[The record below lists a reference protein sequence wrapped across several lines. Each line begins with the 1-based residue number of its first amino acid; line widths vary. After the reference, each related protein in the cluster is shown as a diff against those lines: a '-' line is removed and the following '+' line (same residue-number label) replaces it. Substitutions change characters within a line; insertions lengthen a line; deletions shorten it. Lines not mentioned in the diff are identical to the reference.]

1 MVNPKPRYYLIV
13 LLAVTNLASALL
25 AWNAYRES
33 NRLRAVSLQSVSA
46 REDLQKQLWAL
57 EKRKHELDAE
67 VAGLRARGNRSDLA
81 NGDDPGPDGQAFGGP
96 GGRFDR
102 RARMNSLA
110 SLLDNPEFSKLWN
123 SQQKLALD
131 SRYSSLFKALNLS
144 PADLDKFKSLL
155 VEKQA
160 AITDVM
166 SSAREQGLDPRN
178 PDDRA
183 QLVTLLQTAQAQVDA
198 NIQQT
203 LGAAQFAQY
212 QNYEQTLPQRNVVTQ
227 LAQSLSYTG
236 APLQDTQVAQLV
248 NILAA
253 NTPAQN
259 QNASGLGGLFAGMG
273 GGFGNRT
280 SPITDAAITQAQS
293 ILTDPQVA
301 ALQQLQ
307 AQQQAQ
313 RQIAQ
318 MMRQGNAGGSA
329 PSSSAA
335 TPQGGHN

>member
-1 MVNPKPRYYLIV
+1 VNPKPRYYLIV
-13 LLAVTNLASALL
+13 LLAATNLAGALL
-25 AWNAYRES
+25 AWNVYRES
-33 NRLRAVSLQSVSA
+33 KRLRAVSLQSESA
-46 REDLQKQLWAL
+46 RADLQKQLWAL

-67 VAGLRARGNRSDLA
+67 VAGLRARGNRNDLA
-81 NGDDPGPDGQAFGGP
+81 NGDDPGPEGQAFGGP
-96 GGRFDR
+96 GRFDR
-102 RARMNSLA
+102 RARMNNLA
-110 SLLDNPEFSKLWN
+110 ALLENPEFSKLWN

-131 SRYSSLFKALNLS
+131 SRYSSLFKGLNLS

-183 QLVTLLQTAQAQVDA
+183 QLVTLLQTAQAQVEA

-236 APLQDTQVAQLV
+236 TPLQDAQVAQLV

-293 ILTDPQVA
+293 ILTDPQVT

-318 MMRQGNAGGSA
+318 MMRQGNAGGTA